1 MSKQTERITKMEDHL
16 NESRAALDAL
26 EKALEA
32 YASSRKNIRE
42 LERYYSGRQW
52 MKDYESWEKGEL
64 PEDLRCGVLSEDAVY
79 DLLTD
84 ERDLVIRMSDVVGR
98 YLKENR

>member
-16 NESRAALDAL
+16 NEGRAALDAL

-32 YASSRKNIRE
+32 YAGSRRNIRE

-64 PEDLRCGVLSEDAVY
+64 PEDLRCGVLSEDTVY